1 MRNAFPPALGPSDLS
16 RKGVVVVADKQNLS
30 QCWVPLLTAPAAL
43 CNCGPVRVGCG
54 LRQQQQPLQ
63 LTAYTSAHSTA
74 PGSTCSMEAGVEEE
88 GTTCSVVQPHLQRPV
103 DGQRMCPPG
112 NTRGCGL
119 MSARA
124 RG

>member
-1 MRNAFPPALGPSDLS
+1 MPFHLPLALLICHEKVLWWWQTNRTCHSVGI
-16 RKGVVVVADKQNLS
+16 V
-30 QCWVPLLTAPAAL
+30 LTAPAAL